1 MSFKKVAI
9 VNLMRSLGSHFH
21 QIVFAKYSQDQG
33 SNTKIDNY
41 WYNFSKLSDRTIKRK
56 LASN

>member
-9 VNLMRSLGSHFH
+9 VNRIRSLGNHFH

-33 SNTKIDNY
+33 YNTKIDNY